1 MNRALMNRLAK
12 LESSMVG
19 VQMPCLEV
27 VFVSP
32 GGARRRPFAYRD
44 GSGNKWQRQEGETF
58 EDFRQRA
65 RAEAQKKASKNCRA
79 FIIPDDYNDL

>member
-1 MNRALMNRLAK
+1 MNRLAK

-19 VQMPCLEV
+19 VQIPCLEV

-44 GSGNKWQRQEGETF
+44 GSGNRWQRQEGETF
-58 EDFRQRA
+58 EHFRQRA
-65 RAEAQKKASKNCRA
+65 STEAQKKTSKNCRA
-79 FIIPDDYNDL
+79 FIIPDSCKDL